1 MTAYKTTGK
10 RLAKSAA
17 ILMFSVS
24 ATACMGSNASA
35 PDPAFAPTIAAHAP
49 QPVMAN
55 GSIFQVSNGYAALTS
70 GARAAMVGDLLT
82 IALVEQTSATKSSG
96 SSTDRSGSFG
106 LTPPTT
112 GPFSFFSSS
121 DVSAGGNNSF
131 TGSGTAQQSNALQG
145 QISATIAEVY
155 PNGTMLVRGEKLISL
170 NRGDEHIRFSGIVR
184 STDISPENIVL
195 SSRVANA
202 QINYGG
208 SGEIARASK
217 QGWLQKFFSI
227 VSPF

>member
-1 MTAYKTTGK
+1 MPATQKI
-10 RLAKSAA
+10 AKMLVKSTA
-17 ILMFSVS
+17 ILALSMS
-24 ATACMGSNASA
+24 ASACMGSNASA
-35 PDPAFAPTIAAHAP
+35 PNPAFAPTIAAPAP
-49 QPVMAN
+49 QPVVAN
-55 GSIFQVSNGYAALTS
+55 GSIFQVSNGYASLTS
-70 GARAAMVGDLLT
+70 GARASMVGDLLT
-82 IALVEQTSATKSSG
+82 IALVEQTKAVKSNG
-96 SSTDRSGSFG
+96 ASTDRSGSFG

-112 GPFSFFSSS
+112 GPFSFFDPS
-121 DVSAGGNNSF
+121 DVSAGGNSTF
-131 TGSGTAQQSNALQG
+131 SGSGTAQQSNALQG
-145 QISATIAEVY
+145 QISVTIAEVY

>member
-1 MTAYKTTGK
+1 MSAHKK
-10 RLAKSAA
+10 MAKKLSNGAFVMALGLSA
-17 ILMFSVS
+17 S
-24 ATACMGSNASA
+24 ACMGAGASL
-35 PDPAFAPTIAAHAP
+35 PDPAFAPTPPPPIT

-55 GSIFQVSNGYAALTS
+55 GAIFQASAGYNSLIS
-70 GARAAMVGDLLT
+70 GARAGIVGDLLT
-82 IALVEQTSATKSSG
+82 VALVEQTRATKSNG
-96 SSTDRSGSFG
+96 ASTDRSGNFG

-112 GPFSFFSSS
+112 GPFSFFSGS

-131 TGSGTAQQSNALQG
+131 AGAGSAQQSNALQG
-145 QISATIAEVY
+145 QISVTIAEVY

-184 STDISPENIVL
+184 RVDISPDNVVL

-208 SGEIARASK
+208 AGEIAQASK
-217 QGWLQKFFSI
+217 QGWLQKFFSA

>member
-1 MTAYKTTGK
+1 MTACNRSVK
-10 RLAKSAA
+10 RLAKCAA
-17 ILMFSVS
+17 IGMLSMS
-24 ATACMGSNASA
+24 ASACMGSNASA
-35 PDPAFAPTIAAHAP
+35 PDPAFAATIAPPAP

-55 GSIFQVSNGYAALTS
+55 GSIFQVSNGYASLTS
-70 GARAAMVGDLLT
+70 GWRAAMVGDLLT
-82 IALVEQTSATKSSG
+82 IALVERTSATKSNG
-96 SSTDRSGSFG
+96 ATTDRSGSFG

-112 GPFSFFSSS
+112 GPFSFFDPS
-121 DVSAGGNNSF
+121 DISAGGNSSF
-131 TGSGTAQQSNALQG
+131 TGGGTAQQSNALQG
-145 QISATIAEVY
+145 QISVTVAEVY

-184 STDISPENIVL
+184 TADIGPENVVL